1 MTWQRFIVL
10 SVFLWEWSNAKSSD
24 VQMGHWSRNKH
35 IDHLYHDVYKFY
47 KLDRRLKCAKQ
58 CLTTRYCTGFAYAT
72 GIQSCYVFVHRE
84 YDALVNGNNFTG
96 LRHYRKRIVNC
107 PQDYTLSED
116 QEVCL
121 KVYTTSTSHDQANY
135 QCWRDG
141 GHLYLM
147 DSDYKKDTLQKHF
160 TNSIYGDY
168 FLGATQKLVNGTAQ
182 FQWDNGRALLWSQS
196 ETFTANDACI
206 VTRPASF
213 LLRASTCD
221 VLAMFVCEI
230 S

>member
-1 MTWQRFIVL
+1 MTWLGVTVL
-10 SVFLWEWSNAKSSD
+10 SVFLVEWSTARSSD
-24 VQMGHWSRNKH
+24 VQVGYWSRNKQ
-35 IDHLYHDVYKFY
+35 INHLYHDAFKFH
-47 KLDRRLKCAKQ
+47 KLDRRLKCAKK
-58 CLTTRYCTGFAYAT
+58 CLCTRYCTGFAYARDVH
-72 GIQSCYVFVHRE
+72 SCYLFVHRE
-84 YDALVNGNNFTG
+84 YDAMVNGNSFTG

-107 PQDYTLSED
+107 PSDYTLSED

-135 QCWRDG
+135 QCWRDS

-147 DSDYKKDTLQKHF
+147 DTDYKKDTLQKHF

-168 FLGATQKLVNGTAQ
+168 FLGATQKVINGTAK
-182 FQWDNGRALLWSQS
+182 FQWDNGREVLWSQS
-196 ETFTANDACI
+196 ETFTANEGCI